1 MKKIKVVLM
10 GNGSPDN
17 GGCEAITKGTKK
29 ILESTFQEVA
39 IEDCYFDYTGKYGV
53 DSANN
58 VFPVRYPKRW
68 TLKWILVQIVQRLS
82 DALGAGLL
90 YSSHR
95 KEIASADVVLSLGG
109 DNYSLDYGVPRR
121 FLAMGKYVRKQ
132 GTPFVIW
139 GASIGPFIK
148 GSAFEHKLVEHLRND
163 VNLILL
169 REDESLHYLNSIGV
183 SDNVQ
188 MVADPAF
195 MMEPEK
201 YDKWCDNYTPPKYIC
216 VNFSDLMAKYVTDG
230 DIDKWKL
237 ICADTVNKLCGA
249 CPCDCLIV
257 FIPHVKSDYEFIQ
270 SLFPLIDNMLH
281 KRLQLVDK
289 SLNAA
294 QMKWIISKAECN
306 IACRTHS
313 TIASFSMSV
322 PTVSL
327 GYSIKSKGLNMQM
340 YGHEEYL
347 LYRKEISAE
356 NVIRVFNNIWNKRS
370 EIKFNL
376 EKKNYE
382 IKINSMLAGKYL
394 EQLLSQRSEI

>member
-29 ILESTFQEVA
+29 ILEGTFQEVT
-39 IEDCYFDYTGKYGV
+39 IEDCYFDYTGKYG
-53 DSANN
+53 DDAANN

-68 TLKWILVQIVQRLS
+68 TLKWFFVQIAQRIS
-82 DALGAGLL
+82 DKLTAKLL

-95 KEIASADVVLSLGG
+95 KKIASADVVLSLGG

-121 FLAMGKYVRKQ
+121 FLAMGRYVRRL

-148 GSAFEHKLVEHLRND
+148 GSAFERKLVEHLRND

-183 SDNVQ
+183 SDNVR

-195 MMEPEK
+195 MMEPEV
-201 YDKWCDNYTPPKYIC
+201 CDNWYGDSAPNKYVC

-230 DIDKWKL
+230 DLEKWKS
-237 ICADTVNKLCGA
+237 ICADIVNKLCGA
-249 CPCDCLIV
+249 SPEDCLIV
-257 FIPHVKSDYEFIQ
+257 FIPHVKSDFEFIQ
-270 SLFPLIDNMLH
+270 SLYPLIDNKIY
-281 KRLQLVDK
+281 KRLKLVDK

-294 QMKWIISKAECN
+294 QMKWIISNAECN

-313 TIASFSMSV
+313 TIASFSTSV
-322 PTVSL
+322 PTISL
-327 GYSIKSKGLNMQM
+327 GYSIKSKGLNLQM
-340 YGHEEYL
+340 YGHENYL
-347 LYRKEISAE
+347 LYNKGIYAD
-356 NVIRVFNNIWNKRS
+356 NVLKVFNDVWARRS
-370 EIKFNL
+370 EIKLGL
-376 EKKNYE
+376 EIRNQE
-382 IKINSMLAGKYL
+382 IKANSMLAGKYL